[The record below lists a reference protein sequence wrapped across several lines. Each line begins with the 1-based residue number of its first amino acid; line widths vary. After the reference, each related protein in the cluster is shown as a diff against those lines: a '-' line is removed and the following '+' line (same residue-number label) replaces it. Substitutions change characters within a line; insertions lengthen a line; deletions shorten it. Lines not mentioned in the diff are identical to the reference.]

1 MILCENP
8 KGGTVKIGIS
18 LIEKSMIKPEA
29 TLVVVAHGSRVST
42 SNQEVLELTCSI
54 SETSP
59 RLKVFAAFMELAE
72 PSLVEVLEDCAMQ
85 TTGVVLVLPLFLS
98 AGRHVTNDLP
108 AVIRKTAAR
117 YPHVCYKLMPHFGAN
132 PNLPNML
139 INQVMKDLET
149 TSVHDGVS

>member
-85 TTGVVLVLPLFLS
+85 TTEIVIVLPLFI
-98 AGRHVTNDLP
+98 G
-108 AVIRKTAAR
+108 RKTR
-117 YPHVCYKLMPHFGAN
+117 YK
-132 PNLPNML
+132 
-139 INQVMKDLET
+139 
-149 TSVHDGVS
+149 

>member
-1 MILCENP
+1 
-8 KGGTVKIGIS
+8 
-18 LIEKSMIKPEA
+18 MIKPEA
-29 TLVVVAHGSRVST
+29 TLVIVAHGSRVST

-85 TTGVVLVLPLFLS
+85 TTEIVIVLPLFIS

-132 PNLPNML
+132 PNLPKML
-139 INQVMKDLET
+139 INQVMKDIEA
-149 TSVHDGVS
+149 TSVHDGVSYTQTYWAHSLIRKGLHDFRTR